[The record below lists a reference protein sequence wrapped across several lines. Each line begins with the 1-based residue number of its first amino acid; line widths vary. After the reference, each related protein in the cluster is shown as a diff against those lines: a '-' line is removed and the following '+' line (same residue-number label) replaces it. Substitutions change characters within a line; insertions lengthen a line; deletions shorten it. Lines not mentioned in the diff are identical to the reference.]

1 MSNQPAPAVR
11 SGRHN
16 RAALATPPRSSSGTN
31 EPRTPL
37 PPFGYEPPDYE
48 NYRYGY
54 PPMSRM
60 FGSGN

>member
-1 MSNQPAPAVR
+1 MSNQ
-11 SGRHN
+11 RHQ
-16 RAALATPPRSSSGTN
+16 AKATLATPPRPSSETI
-31 EPRTPL
+31 EPPTPL

-54 PPMSRM
+54 PLMSRM